1 MNFLGMGRWGGVG
14 EDIKFRV
21 SVLILIKI
29 CAMMQLL
36 VDRGQLT
43 QLVECHLD
51 VVKVGG
57 SSPSLPTNAVW

>member
-1 MNFLGMGRWGGVG
+1 MEFRGSGGTVQG
-14 EDIKFRV
+14 EENKIRFF
-21 SVLILIKI
+21 VLIFEKK

-36 VDRGQLT
+36 VERGQLT